1 MNILHA
7 WYFAIA
13 LIVFIGVILCIMDEA
28 RFVGIVLGCGFV
40 VAAILYALGL
50 ITGAYSYAV
59 FGGAD
64 CPTAPSRPVAG
75 GKRGSLSDSPFGG
88 GYRPYPPSYV
98 PDPDTPQGDRS
109 PWKDGR
115 RVPGTGQGT
124 DSPRPHTPIGGDG
137 RYVGEPIRV
146 QAGRAER

>member
-1 MNILHA
+1 MIVVVGLILIVI
-7 WYFAIA
+7 FALA
-13 LIVFIGVILCIMDEA
+13 LIGFGEVQ
-28 RFVGIVLGCGFV
+28 FVLAFLSAAAL
-40 VAAILYALGL
+40 VAGL
-50 ITGAYSYAV
+50 FWLAMAYRGLAPS
-59 FGGAD
+59 FSPSGGGAD

-75 GKRGSLSDSPFGG
+75 GRRGSLSDSPFAGG
-88 GYRPYPPSYV
+88 RRPYPPSYV
-98 PDPDTPQGDRS
+98 PDPDTPQGGDRS

-124 DSPRPHTPIGGDG
+124 DSPRPHTPVGDD